1 MLPNCRGYKIPV
13 WTFVLLCW
21 EIAGWEP
28 CYGGEGEGKPG
39 EKQVCNFLQLGMDRG
54 GGSWSKKL
62 PTVHFMFLGI
72 YSELVNTAVSGD
84 YRVTRMCL
92 AKTRKRERE
101 LHRESF
107 PTAILLSVD
116 IAGHFEICQHPK
128 LRETHPV
135 M

>member
-1 MLPNCRGYKIPV
+1 MG
-13 WTFVLLCW
+13 W
-21 EIAGWEP
+21 AG
-28 CYGGEGEGKPG
+28 
-39 EKQVCNFLQLGMDRG
+39 G

-62 PTVHFMFLGI
+62 PTVRFMFLGI
-72 YSELVNTAVSGD
+72 YNELVNTAVSGD
-84 YRVTRMCL
+84 YRVTRMYL

-116 IAGHFEICQHPK
+116 IAGHFETCQHPK